1 MMFLVLLSS
10 RVSHVV
16 CCKYMR
22 AINFRGE
29 EDNANRVIREVCSES
44 PGPRDQALTHS
55 SHVEH

>member
-1 MMFLVLLSS
+1 M
-10 RVSHVV
+10 SHVV